1 MFFKNKKYYKI
12 IYLELDKK
20 LYFIIIIYYR
30 IIKIKIFIFYVCYEG
45 MIYFVLED
53 VSGIYKYIE
62 VELVF

>member
-30 IIKIKIFIFYVCYEG
+30 IIKIRYL
-45 MIYFVLED
+45 YFMFVMREW
-53 VSGIYKYIE
+53 YI
-62 VELVF
+62 LF